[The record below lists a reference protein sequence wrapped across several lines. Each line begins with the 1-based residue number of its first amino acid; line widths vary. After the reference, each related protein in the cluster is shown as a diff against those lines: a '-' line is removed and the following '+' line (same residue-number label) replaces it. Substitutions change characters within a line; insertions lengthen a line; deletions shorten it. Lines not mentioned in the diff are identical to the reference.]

1 MAGLLSN
8 FTNVKR
14 EELPVVIASGFF
26 FFCLLTAL
34 MVLRPVREALGM
46 ESGLD
51 TVRWLFLGTAF
62 FTLLVNPVF
71 GFLVSH
77 FRRFT
82 FVATTYLFFAFSLF
96 VFYLFLTLAPESIGQ
111 ISGRVFY
118 VWYSVFNLFNT
129 MVFWATM
136 ADTYKLEQSK
146 RLYGSIA
153 VGGTLG
159 AIFGPWLTSVLAVPI
174 GTANLILVSIVFL
187 FLGVFF
193 AWLVFRL
200 SSSAA
205 FASASGDSTAVK
217 VDRDAVIGG
226 NAWAGLKEVINS
238 PYLLGIAGY
247 VLFIAVIG
255 TFLYFTRLDL
265 VAQAGDDTDV
275 RTALFAQIDIITQ
288 VTTLV
293 LQLIITGHIMKRLG
307 VAITLA
313 MLPVVV
319 IFGMIGLAVIGSLA
333 ALIVFEA
340 IYRAVQRAIM
350 RPARE
355 TLFTVI
361 SKEEKYK
368 AKAFIDTFVYRGGDV
383 VGAWTEGLIT
393 RLGMGLFAL
402 ASITIPM
409 AVVWGALGIWLGLQ
423 QRDKA
428 QQQADTSV
436 QEKASITEGDD
447 KSDDEGAI
455 PASS

>member
-1 MAGLLSN
+1 MKGFIQK
-8 FTNVKR
+8 FTNVQR
-14 EELPVVIASGFF
+14 EEVPVVIASGFF

-34 MVLRPVREALGM
+34 MVLRPAREALGM

-71 GFLVSH
+71 GYLVSH

-82 FVATTYLFFAFSLF
+82 FVASTYLFFAVSLF
-96 VFYLFLTLAPESIGQ
+96 VFYLFLTLAPESMGQ

-146 RLYGSIA
+146 RLYGTIA

-187 FLGVFF
+187 VLGVFF
-193 AWLVFRL
+193 AWLVFRF
-200 SSSAA
+200 SYTES
-205 FASASGDSTAVK
+205 FASVAGDSSVAK
-217 VDRDAVIGG
+217 ADRDAVIGG
-226 NAWAGLKEVINS
+226 SAWEGFSAALSS
-238 PYLLGIAGY
+238 PYLLGITAY
-247 VLFIAVIG
+247 VLIIAVIG

-265 VAQAGDDTDV
+265 VAQVGDDTDL
-275 RTALFAQIDIITQ
+275 RTTLFAQIDMITQ
-288 VTTLV
+288 VTTLFM
-293 LQLIITGHIMKRLG
+293 QLIVTGHIMKRLG
-307 VAITLA
+307 VAIALA
-313 MLPVVV
+313 ILPVIVV
-319 IFGMIGLAVIGSLA
+319 FGMIGLTIVGTLA
-333 ALIVFEA
+333 TLVVFEA

-361 SKEEKYK
+361 SKEDKYK

-383 VGAWTEGLIT
+383 VGAWTEGLIG

-402 ASITIPM
+402 ATITIPM
-409 AVVWGALGIWLGLQ
+409 AIVWGALGLWLGLQ
-423 QRDKA
+423 QKRKVHEQDQDLLNTPKQDARLGVNKA
-428 QQQADTSV
+428 AVS
-436 QEKASITEGDD
+436 AGS
-447 KSDDEGAI
+447 
-455 PASS
+455 

>member
-1 MAGLLSN
+1 MKNFLQK

-96 VFYLFLTLAPESIGQ
+96 VFYLFLSLAPESIGQ
-111 ISGRVFY
+111 ISGRIFY

-136 ADTYKLEQSK
+136 ADTFKLDQSK
-146 RLYGSIA
+146 RLYGTIA

-187 FLGVFF
+187 CLGVCF
-193 AWLVFRL
+193 AFVVFRT
-200 SSSAA
+200 SANAA
-205 FASASGDSTAVK
+205 FISASGDSTAVQ
-217 VDRDAVIGG
+217 VDKGAVIGG
-226 NAWAGLKEVINS
+226 NAWAGFKEVFSS

-265 VAQAGDDTDV
+265 VAQVGDDTDV
-275 RTALFAQIDIITQ
+275 RTTIFAQIDMITQ

-293 LQLIITGHIMKRLG
+293 FQLIITGHIMKRLG

-313 MLPVVV
+313 ILPVVV
-319 IFGMIGLAVIGSLA
+319 VFGMLGLAVVGSLA
-333 ALIVFEA
+333 ALIIFEA
-340 IYRAVQRAIM
+340 VYRAVQRAIM

-409 AVVWGALGIWLGLQ
+409 AIVWGALGIWLGRQ
-423 QRDKA
+423 QLEKV
-428 QQQADTSV
+428 QQQAVASV
-436 QEKASITEGDD
+436 TDQADNQSENLN
-447 KSDDEGAI
+447 EGAI
-455 PASS
+455 PTSS

>member
-1 MAGLLSN
+1 MTGFFQK
-8 FTNVKR
+8 FTNVQR
-14 EELPVVIASGFF
+14 EEVPVVLVSGFF

-34 MVLRPVREALGM
+34 MVLRPAREALGM

-51 TVRWLFLGTAF
+51 TVRWLFVGTAF

-71 GFLVSH
+71 GYLVSH

-82 FVATTYLFFAFSLF
+82 FVASTYLFFAGSLF
-96 VFYLFLTLAPESIGQ
+96 VFYLFLTLAPESMGQ

-146 RLYGSIA
+146 RLYGTIA

-174 GTANLILVSIVFL
+174 GTANLILVSIIFL
-187 FLGVFF
+187 MLGVLF
-193 AWLVFRL
+193 AWLVFRF
-200 SSSAA
+200 SSSETFTSAA
-205 FASASGDSTAVK
+205 GDSSTEE

-226 NAWAGLKEVINS
+226 SAWEGFSAALSS
-238 PYLLGIAGY
+238 PYLLGIAAY
-247 VLFIAVIG
+247 VLIIAVIG

-265 VAQAGDDTDV
+265 VAQVGDDTDL
-275 RTALFAQIDIITQ
+275 RTTIFAQIDLITQ
-288 VTTLV
+288 VTTLFM
-293 LQLIITGHIMKRLG
+293 QLIVTGHIMKRLG
-307 VAITLA
+307 VAVALA
-313 MLPVVV
+313 ILPVIVV
-319 IFGMIGLAVIGSLA
+319 FGMIGLTVIGTLA

-361 SKEEKYK
+361 SKEDKYK
-368 AKAFIDTFVYRGGDV
+368 AKAFIDTFVFRAGDV
-383 VGAWTEGLIT
+383 VGAWTEGLIG

-402 ASITIPM
+402 ATITIPM
-409 AVVWGALGIWLGLQ
+409 AIVWGALGIWLGLQ
-423 QRDKA
+423 QKTKVQKQDLLNTDKQDA
-428 QQQADTSV
+428 RLDNN
-436 QEKASITEGDD
+436 KA
-447 KSDDEGAI
+447 AV
-455 PASS
+455 PAGS

>member
-1 MAGLLSN
+1 MTGFFQK
-8 FTNVKR
+8 FTNVQR
-14 EELPVVIASGFF
+14 EEVPVVLVSGFF

-34 MVLRPVREALGM
+34 MVLRPAREALGM

-71 GFLVSH
+71 GYLVSH

-82 FVATTYLFFAFSLF
+82 FVASTYLFFAASLF
-96 VFYLFLTLAPESIGQ
+96 VFYLFLTLAPESMGQ

-146 RLYGSIA
+146 RLYGTIA

-187 FLGVFF
+187 ILGVFF
-193 AWLVFRL
+193 AWLVFRF
-200 SSSAA
+200 SSSETFTSAA
-205 FASASGDSTAVK
+205 GDSSTAK

-226 NAWAGLKEVINS
+226 SAWEGFSAALSS
-238 PYLLGIAGY
+238 PYLLGIAAY
-247 VLFIAVIG
+247 VLIIAVIG

-265 VAQAGDDTDV
+265 VAQVGEDTDL
-275 RTALFAQIDIITQ
+275 RTTIFAQIDLITQ
-288 VTTLV
+288 VTTLFM
-293 LQLIITGHIMKRLG
+293 QLIVTGHIMKRLG
-307 VAITLA
+307 VAVALA
-313 MLPVVV
+313 ILPVIVV
-319 IFGMIGLAVIGSLA
+319 FGMIGLTVIGTLA

-361 SKEEKYK
+361 SKEDKYK
-368 AKAFIDTFVYRGGDV
+368 AKAFIDTFVFRAGDV
-383 VGAWTEGLIT
+383 VGAWTEGLIG

-402 ASITIPM
+402 ATITIPM
-409 AVVWGALGIWLGLQ
+409 AIVWGALGLWLGLQ
-423 QRDKA
+423 QK
-428 QQQADTSV
+428 TKV
-436 QEKASITEGDD
+436 QEQALLNGEQQDAKLDD
-447 KSDDEGAI
+447 NQAAV
-455 PASS
+455 PADS

>member
-1 MAGLLSN
+1 MKGIIQR
-8 FTNVKR
+8 FTNIQR
-14 EELPVVIASGFF
+14 EEVPIVIASGFF

-34 MVLRPVREALGM
+34 MVLRPAREALGM

-62 FTLLVNPVF
+62 FTLLVNPIF

-82 FVATTYLFFAFSLF
+82 FVASTYLFFAASLF
-96 VFYLFLTLAPESIGQ
+96 VFYLFLTLAPESMGQ

-118 VWYSVFNLFNT
+118 IWYSVFNLFNT

-146 RLYGSIA
+146 RLYGTIA

-159 AIFGPWLTSVLAVPI
+159 AIFGPWLSSVLAVPI

-187 FLGVFF
+187 LLGVFF

-200 SSSAA
+200 SSADT
-205 FASASGDSTAVK
+205 FASAAGDSSLPQA
-217 VDRDAVIGG
+217 DRDAVIGG
-226 NAWAGLKEVINS
+226 SAWEGFSAALSS
-238 PYLLGIAGY
+238 PYLLGITAY
-247 VLFIAVIG
+247 VLIIAVIG

-265 VAQAGDDTDV
+265 VAQVGNDTDL
-275 RTALFAQIDIITQ
+275 RTTLFAQIDIITQ
-288 VTTLV
+288 LTTLFM
-293 LQLIITGHIMKRLG
+293 QLIVTGHIMKRLG
-307 VAITLA
+307 VAVALA
-313 MLPVVV
+313 ILPVIVV
-319 IFGMIGLAVIGSLA
+319 FGMIGLTIVGTLA
-333 ALIVFEA
+333 TLIVFEA

-361 SKEEKYK
+361 SKEDKYK
-368 AKAFIDTFVYRGGDV
+368 AKAFIDTFVFRGGDV
-383 VGAWTEGLIT
+383 VGAWTEGLIG

-402 ASITIPM
+402 ATITIPM
-409 AVVWGALGIWLGLQ
+409 AIVWGALGLWLGLQ
-423 QRDKA
+423 QKNK
-428 QQQADTSV
+428 V
-436 QEKASITEGDD
+436 QEQALSNVQDQDARLNNNEIAAPTG
-447 KSDDEGAI
+447 S
-455 PASS
+455 